1 LLAGAVCSKVVSG
14 GAVPIKTPREHYQ
27 DSCHVTPE
35 IRERHGLYAALG
47 YIVGDK
53 LMTFAQTAETDEGF
67 RSELPAF
74 CKKIR
79 TMFTKTEIEGYFET
93 SELDS
98 RIESDLFVGANAEE
112 TAELQEIVDDAN
124 RDRERRTW
132 VKAMLTQSGS

>member
-1 LLAGAVCSKVVSG
+1 
-14 GAVPIKTPREHYQ
+14 
-27 DSCHVTPE
+27 
-35 IRERHGLYAALG
+35 
-47 YIVGDK
+47 
-53 LMTFAQTAETDEGF
+53 MTFAQTAETEEEF

-79 TMFTKTEIEGYFET
+79 RMFTKTEIERYFET

-112 TAELQEIVDDAN
+112 TAELQEIVDDAK
-124 RDRERRTW
+124 RDRERRSW